1 MEQRQKVEEV
11 TCMVISKTFLR
22 QRHLTRELYSEK
34 RPELCMEQGDEY
46 SSLEFN
52 KHSTMGQRVN
62 ISCFEDD
69 LFSVTTIQ
77 LCSWNMKVATDNT

>member
-1 MEQRQKVEEV
+1 MD
-11 TCMVISKTFLR
+11 MVISKTFLR

-34 RPELCMEQGDEY
+34 RPELCMEQGEEY

-69 LFSVTTIQ
+69 LLQLFNSV
-77 LCSWNMKVATDNT
+77 LEHESSH